1 MKFEKGPVGGP
12 GPVGHTG
19 LTLSKEQREK
29 IMLMVNS
36 YRPKQRLK
44 ESALYKWWRGKKEV
58 KK

>member
-29 IMLMVNS
+29 LCSWLTAIDQNS
-36 YRPKQRLK
+36 D
-44 ESALYKWWRGKKEV
+44 
-58 KK
+58 